1 MCLKEMY
8 YNISIFFVLLT
19 ISSSFTI
26 SNNIDDKNDSDM
38 MRNFA
43 KLNKIK
49 DNNKI
54 VLTLQIENP
63 TVREDITDVTTGSN
77 GINSFVDACQ
87 FLVGISKGN
96 YCPTTETKDPNLNIP
111 GSCQEIY
118 KNGNTMSGTYQ
129 ILPSGQTKP
138 LMVLCDMEIQGGGWT
153 HIQKRFD
160 GSEDFYRPWRDYK
173 FGFGNL
179 KGEFWLGLENIHQL
193 TSSET
198 NELLIEL
205 TDHNMLNYY
214 ARFLVFKVGPEYDG
228 YELKTVDGYRGNATT
243 TADDCMKWHEGQKF
257 TTFDQDHDRWNEG
270 NCANFSRG
278 AWWYNNCYCSNL
290 NGTPRNMPHTNI
302 LRPGMNWDRITLT
315 QKKYLYGTRMLIR
328 PKL

>member
-1 MCLKEMY
+1 MILKEMY
-8 YNISIFFVLLT
+8 NLSTFFVLLT
-19 ISSSFTI
+19 ISSSFTN
-26 SNNIDDKNDSDM
+26 SYNIDDKNDSEM
-38 MRNFA
+38 MRKFA
-43 KLNKIK
+43 VLNKIK
-49 DNNKI
+49 DNIKI

-63 TVREDITDVTTGSN
+63 TVREDNIRDVTT
-77 GINSFVDACQ
+77 
-87 FLVGISKGN
+87 
-96 YCPTTETKDPNLNIP
+96 
-111 GSCQEIY
+111 
-118 KNGNTMSGTYQ
+118 GNTMSGTYQ

-138 LMVLCDMEIQGGGWT
+138 LMVLCDMKIQGGGWT

-179 KGEFWLGLENIHQL
+179 KGEFWMGLENIHQL

-214 ARFLVFKVGPEYDG
+214 ARFLVFKVGPEYEG
-228 YELKTVDGYRGNATT
+228 YVLKTVDGYSGNATN

-257 TTFDQDHDRWNEG
+257 TTFDRDQDRWSEG
-270 NCANFSRG
+270 NCANFSNG

-290 NGTPRNMPHTNI
+290 NGSPRNMPHTNI

-315 QKKYLYGTRMLIR
+315 QKNYLYGTRMLIR